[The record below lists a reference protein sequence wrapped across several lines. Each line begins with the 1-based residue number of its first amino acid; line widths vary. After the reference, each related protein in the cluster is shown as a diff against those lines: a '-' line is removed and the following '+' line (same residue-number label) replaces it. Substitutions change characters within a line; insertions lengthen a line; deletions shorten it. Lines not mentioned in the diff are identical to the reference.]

1 MDTKLMGG
9 FTEVA
14 KQAMMQTQET
24 LAPTKSK
31 KNSLYIGIPKETSFQ
46 ENRIA
51 LTPLSVALLV
61 NNGHEVVIESGAGM
75 GSNFADIKYSEQGA
89 KIVYDVKEVYQA
101 DIILKIAPPT
111 MDEVEM
117 MKHNQILFST
127 LQMSTMKPEYVQ
139 ALISKKITA
148 LAFEYLRD
156 EFNILT
162 VVRAM
167 SEIVGSTSVL
177 IAAEYVS
184 NVFGGKGLMLGG
196 VTGVPPTE
204 IVILGAGT
212 VGEYAART
220 AIALGAEVKVFDSSL
235 FRLRRLQDN
244 IGCKVFTSV
253 MQAIVLE
260 KALVTCDVVI
270 GAVRANHGRSPCMVT
285 EETVSKMKPDSV
297 IIDVSIDQ
305 GGCFET
311 SEVTNHKNPVFRKH
325 DIIHYCVPN
334 IASRVSRTATY
345 ALTNIFTPI
354 LIDIGEMGGIM
365 NLIWEK
371 AGIRNAVYL
380 YQGAMTNKDLAQ
392 RFNLPHKDL
401 NLLVVSNC

>member
-1 MDTKLMGG
+1 MGG

-111 MDEVEM
+111 MDEVDM
-117 MKHNQILFST
+117 MKHHQILFST

-148 LAFEYLRD
+148 LALEYLRD

-220 AIALGAEVKVFDSSL
+220 AIALGAEVKVFDTSL

-253 MQAIVLE
+253 MQPIVLE
-260 KALVTCDVVI
+260 KALITCDVVI
-270 GAVRANHGRSPCMVT
+270 GAVRANHGRSPCLVT

-325 DIIHYCVPN
+325 EIIHYCVPN

-365 NLIWEK
+365 DLIWEK
-371 AGIRNAVYL
+371 TGIRNAVYL

-401 NLLVVSNC
+401 NLLVVSNR